1 MELDEIKKHWD
12 ANAKDNMT
20 ALFSTTKTGTIKQ
33 LEINA
38 FAGVISS
45 LVRDG
50 SPKCLLEVGCGNG
63 YNLFGLEG
71 LFPTVEFE
79 GIDYSEVMIASAND
93 IKNQSTGSKIVFKVA
108 DFLNFNSKILRKPQ
122 YDFVITDRMLINLN
136 SWELQQKALKKLVSL
151 LKPSGHL
158 IVIENFTNSYANQNH
173 LRSILGLPPRVPD
186 AYNKFIDEDDFE
198 KTIKNELGAEIILS
212 KNFASL
218 HDILL
223 YVLLPH
229 SNSGSLCYD
238 HPVMESV
245 TQLLLDLPDE
255 LSESFG
261 QFGQNNLYVLKRS

>member
-79 GIDYSEVMIASAND
+79 GIDYSEVMIASAN
-93 IKNQSTGSKIVFKVA
+93 
-108 DFLNFNSKILRKPQ
+108 
-122 YDFVITDRMLINLN
+122 
-136 SWELQQKALKKLVSL
+136 
-151 LKPSGHL
+151 HL
-158 IVIENFTNSYANQNH
+158 
-173 LRSILGLPPRVPD
+173 P
-186 AYNKFIDEDDFE
+186 
-198 KTIKNELGAEIILS
+198 
-212 KNFASL
+212 
-218 HDILL
+218 
-223 YVLLPH
+223 
-229 SNSGSLCYD
+229 
-238 HPVMESV
+238 
-245 TQLLLDLPDE
+245 
-255 LSESFG
+255 
-261 QFGQNNLYVLKRS
+261 